1 MKFYRML
8 SDDIRYNLATEEYLM
23 NNVDV
28 SEPCLLLYIQ
38 NHVL

>member
-28 SEPCLLLYIQ
+28 SEPVFCYTYK